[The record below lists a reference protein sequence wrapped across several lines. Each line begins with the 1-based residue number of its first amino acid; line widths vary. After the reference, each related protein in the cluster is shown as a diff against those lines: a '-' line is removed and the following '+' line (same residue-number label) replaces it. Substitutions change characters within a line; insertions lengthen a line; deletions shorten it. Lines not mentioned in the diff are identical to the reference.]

1 GEVLLS
7 ISYLNSSQLLFSI
20 KDTGIGISSDRIN
33 TLFQPFTQADASIS
47 RKYGGT
53 GLGLAICK
61 HLVKLMGGS
70 IWAESK
76 GSVAGEPLLDW
87 QMSTNLQTQGAIFCF
102 TIALSNIE
110 PIAIAPKSPVS
121 GSSDSLMA
129 EQFPLKILIVED
141 NFVNQKIA
149 FLYLKKFGYLAD
161 IANNGAEAL
170 NMVSSQTYDL
180 LLMDMQMPVMDGITA
195 TKAIRQDAMLQ
206 PQPKIVAMTANVM
219 SEDVQSCLDV
229 GMNDY
234 ISKPVQIDE
243 LVRILTQFQH
253 KD

>member
-47 RKYGGT
+47 RQYGGT

-61 HLVKLMGGS
+61 YLVKLMGGS
-70 IWAESK
+70 IWVESK
-76 GSVAGEPLLDW
+76 GFVAGEPPLDW
-87 QMSTNLQTQGAIFCF
+87 RMSTNLETQGSIFGF

-110 PIAIAPKSPVS
+110 PMAIAPKTPVS
-121 GSSDSLMA
+121 TTSNSLIA
-129 EQFPLKILIVED
+129 EQFPLKILIVD
-141 NFVNQKIA
+141 DTVVNQKVF
-149 FLYLKKFGYLAD
+149 FLYLKKFGYIAD
-161 IANNGAEAL
+161 IANNGEEAL
-170 NMVSSQTYDL
+170 NMLSSQDYDL
-180 LLMDMQMPVMDGITA
+180 IFMDMQMPVMDGITA

-206 PQPKIVAMTANVM
+206 PQPKIVAMTGNVM

-243 LVRILTQFQH
+243 LVRILTQFQT
-253 KD
+253 K